1 MRPACII
8 CGSRKVVENN
18 HAGDRRHVAWFTPPF
33 CKIHHDHFHE
43 LLRNIGVD
51 LRYTPNEL
59 ERLNRASQAIMLR
72 LSANDRQ
79 CHWEQSE
86 TPACSIPKFRHL
98 VRPENCWW
106 QTNMKEESVERSA
119 CEG

>member
-18 HAGDRRHVAWFTPPF
+18 HAGGRWHVAWFTAPF

-59 ERLNRASQAIMLR
+59 ERLNRASQAMIV
-72 LSANDRQ
+72 
-79 CHWEQSE
+79 CHSLITE
-86 TPACSIPKFRHL
+86 A
-98 VRPENCWW
+98 
-106 QTNMKEESVERSA
+106 MKKAIQNRN
-119 CEG
+119 G